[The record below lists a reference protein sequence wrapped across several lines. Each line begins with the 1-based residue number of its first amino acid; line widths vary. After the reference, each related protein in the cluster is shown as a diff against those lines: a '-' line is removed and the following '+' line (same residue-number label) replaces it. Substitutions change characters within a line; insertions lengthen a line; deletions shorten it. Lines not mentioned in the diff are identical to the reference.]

1 MQYCLVTLRSI
12 SILIC
17 LLPFIWGCG
26 NGTETPQKP
35 KVITQ
40 KIAVQKDA
48 VSLTQKPKVITQ
60 KIVVQKDAVS
70 LTQKPKKVIDKTVDK
85 PLSEEPKVLPSEK
98 PKESL
103 LKKPEKPKTVL
114 AEKSEEPTLK
124 KPEQKLGQ
132 KVDTLFDVSKT
143 VDDLADKKTIAVL
156 SKTVDEKKSLEEK
169 FVYNPIGKI
178 DPFEPLVR
186 AQPVPRA
193 IKKKKS
199 KRRIPRTPLEMVDL
213 SQLRLTGIIRASSGN
228 KAMVEEA
235 SGKGYVIAK
244 DTYIGIHS
252 GRVTQILNDRVI
264 VEEEVEN
271 SLGNLTIQKRELK
284 FQKPTGE

>member
-17 LLPFIWGCG
+17 LFPFIWGCG

-48 VSLTQKPKVITQ
+48 VSLTQKT
-60 KIVVQKDAVS
+60 
-70 LTQKPKKVIDKTVDK
+70 KKVIDKTVDK
-85 PLSEEPKVLPSEK
+85 PLSEEPKVSPPEK
-98 PKESL
+98 PKEPL
-103 LKKPEKPKTVL
+103 LIKPEKPKAV
-114 AEKSEEPTLK
+114 
-124 KPEQKLGQ
+124 
-132 KVDTLFDVSKT
+132 
-143 VDDLADKKTIAVL
+143 LADKKPIAVL

-178 DPFEPLVR
+178 DPFEPLVK
-186 AQPVPRA
+186 AEPVSASVSMA

-199 KRRIPRTPLEMVDL
+199 KIRIPRTPLERVDL

-235 SGKGYVIAK
+235 SGKGYVVAK
-244 DTYIGIHS
+244 GTYIGIHA
-252 GRVTQILNDRVI
+252 GRVIQILNDRVI
-264 VEEEVEN
+264 VEEEVED

-284 FQKPTGE
+284 FQKPAGE

>member
-17 LLPFIWGCG
+17 LFPFIWGCG

-48 VSLTQKPKVITQ
+48 VSLTQKT
-60 KIVVQKDAVS
+60 
-70 LTQKPKKVIDKTVDK
+70 KKVIDKTVDK
-85 PLSEEPKVLPSEK
+85 PLSEEPKVSPSEK
-98 PKESL
+98 PKEPL
-103 LKKPEKPKTVL
+103 LKKPEKPKVVL
-114 AEKSEEPTLK
+114 AEKPEEPTLK
-124 KPEQKLGQ
+124 KPEQKIGQ
-132 KVDTLFDVSKT
+132 KVDTLFDVPKTEALKPKSVVPKT
-143 VDDLADKKTIAVL
+143 VDDLADKKPIAVL

-169 FVYNPIGKI
+169 YAYNPMGKI
-178 DPFEPLVR
+178 DPFEPLVK
-186 AQPVPRA
+186 AEPVPASVSMA
-193 IKKKKS
+193 IKKKES

-244 DTYIGIHS
+244 GTYIGIHS
-252 GRVTQILNDRVI
+252 GRVIQILNDHVI
-264 VEEEVEN
+264 IEEEVEDG
-271 SLGNLTIQKRELK
+271 LGNLTFQKRELK
-284 FQKPTGE
+284 FQKPAEE

>member
-1 MQYCLVTLRSI
+1 MQYYLVTLRSI

-17 LLPFIWGCG
+17 LFPFIWGCG

-48 VSLTQKPKVITQ
+48 VSLTQKPK
-60 KIVVQKDAVS
+60 
-70 LTQKPKKVIDKTVDK
+70 KVIDKTVDK
-85 PLSEEPKVLPSEK
+85 PLSEEPKVSPSEK
-98 PKESL
+98 PKEPL

-124 KPEQKLGQ
+124 KPEQKLVQ
-132 KVDTLFDVSKT
+132 KVDTLFAAPKT
-143 VDDLADKKTIAVL
+143 VDDLADKKPIAVL
-156 SKTVDEKKSLEEK
+156 PKTVDEKKSLEEK
-169 FVYNPIGKI
+169 FVYNPMGKI
-178 DPFEPLVR
+178 DPFEPLVK
-186 AQPVPRA
+186 AEPVPVSVSMA

-213 SQLRLTGIIRASSGN
+213 SQLKLTGIIRASSGN

-235 SGKGYVIAK
+235 SGKGYIIVK
-244 DTYIGIHS
+244 GTYIGIHS
-252 GRVTQILNDRVI
+252 GMVIQILNDRVI
-264 VEEEVEN
+264 VEEEVED
-271 SLGNLTIQKRELK
+271 SLGNLTIKKRELK
-284 FQKPTGE
+284 FQKPAEE

>member
-17 LLPFIWGCG
+17 LFPFIWGCG

-40 KIAVQKDA
+40 KI
-48 VSLTQKPKVITQ
+48 
-60 KIVVQKDAVS
+60 VVQKDAVS
-70 LTQKPKKVIDKTVDK
+70 LTQKTKKVIDKTVDK
-85 PLSEEPKVLPSEK
+85 PLSEEPKVSPPEK
-98 PKESL
+98 PKEPL
-103 LKKPEKPKTVL
+103 LIKPEKPKAV
-114 AEKSEEPTLK
+114 
-124 KPEQKLGQ
+124 
-132 KVDTLFDVSKT
+132 
-143 VDDLADKKTIAVL
+143 LADKKPIAVL

-178 DPFEPLVR
+178 DPFEPLVK
-186 AQPVPRA
+186 AEPVSASVSMA

-199 KRRIPRTPLEMVDL
+199 KIRIPRTPLERVDL

-235 SGKGYVIAK
+235 SGKGYVVAK
-244 DTYIGIHS
+244 GTYIGIHA
-252 GRVTQILNDRVI
+252 GRVIQILNDRVI
-264 VEEEVEN
+264 VEEEVED

-284 FQKPTGE
+284 FQKPAEE

>member
-17 LLPFIWGCG
+17 LFPFIWGCG
-26 NGTETPQKP
+26 NETETPQKP

-40 KIAVQKDA
+40 KIA
-48 VSLTQKPKVITQ
+48 
-60 KIVVQKDAVS
+60 VQKDAVS

-98 PKESL
+98 PKEPL
-103 LKKPEKPKTVL
+103 LKKPEKLKAVL

-169 FVYNPIGKI
+169 FVYNPMGKI
-178 DPFEPLVR
+178 DPFEPLVK
-186 AQPVPRA
+186 AEPVPASVSMA

-199 KRRIPRTPLEMVDL
+199 KIRIPRTPLEMIDL
-213 SQLRLTGIIRASSGN
+213 SQLKLTGIIRASSGN

-244 DTYIGIHS
+244 GTYIGIHS
-252 GRVTQILNDRVI
+252 GRVIQILNDRVI
-264 VEEEVEN
+264 VGEEVED

-284 FQKPTGE
+284 FQKPAGE

>member
-17 LLPFIWGCG
+17 LFPFIWGCG

-48 VSLTQKPKVITQ
+48 VSLTQKT
-60 KIVVQKDAVS
+60 
-70 LTQKPKKVIDKTVDK
+70 KKVIDKTVDK
-85 PLSEEPKVLPSEK
+85 PLSEEPKVSPSEK
-98 PKESL
+98 PKEPL

-124 KPEQKLGQ
+124 KPEQKLEQ
-132 KVDTLFDVSKT
+132 K
-143 VDDLADKKTIAVL
+143 
-156 SKTVDEKKSLEEK
+156 VDEKKSLEEK
-169 FVYNPIGKI
+169 FVYNPMGKI
-178 DPFEPLVR
+178 DPFEPLVK
-186 AQPVPRA
+186 AEPVPASVSMA

-244 DTYIGIHS
+244 GTYIGIYS
-252 GRVTQILNDRVI
+252 GRVIQILNDRVI
-264 VEEEVEN
+264 VEEEVED

>member
-48 VSLTQKPKVITQ
+48 VSLTQKPK
-60 KIVVQKDAVS
+60 
-70 LTQKPKKVIDKTVDK
+70 KVIDKTVDK

-98 PKESL
+98 PKEPL

-143 VDDLADKKTIAVL
+143 EALKPKSVVPKTVDDLADKKTIAVL

-169 FVYNPIGKI
+169 FVYNPMGKI
-178 DPFEPLVR
+178 DPFEPLVK
-186 AQPVPRA
+186 AQPVPMA

-235 SGKGYVIAK
+235 SGKGYIIVK
-244 DTYIGIHS
+244 GTYIGIHS
-252 GRVTQILNDRVI
+252 GRVIQILNDRVI
-264 VEEEVEN
+264 VEEEVED

-284 FQKPTGE
+284 FQKPAEE

>member
-1 MQYCLVTLRSI
+1 MQYCLVALRSI

-17 LLPFIWGCG
+17 LFPFIWGCG

-48 VSLTQKPKVITQ
+48 VSLTQKPK
-60 KIVVQKDAVS
+60 
-70 LTQKPKKVIDKTVDK
+70 KVIDKTVDK
-85 PLSEEPKVLPSEK
+85 ALSEEPKVLPSEK
-98 PKESL
+98 PKEPL
-103 LKKPEKPKTVL
+103 LKKPEKPKAVL

-124 KPEQKLGQ
+124 KP
-132 KVDTLFDVSKT
+132 
-143 VDDLADKKTIAVL
+143 IAVL

-169 FVYNPIGKI
+169 FVYNPMGKI
-178 DPFEPLVR
+178 DPFEPLVK
-186 AQPVPRA
+186 AEPVPASVSMA

-199 KRRIPRTPLEMVDL
+199 QRRIPRTPLEMIDL

-235 SGKGYVIAK
+235 SGKGYVI
-244 DTYIGIHS
+244 DRGTYIGIHS
-252 GRVTQILNDRVI
+252 GRVIQILNDRVI
-264 VEEEVEN
+264 VEEEVED

-284 FQKPTGE
+284 FQRPAGE

>member
-17 LLPFIWGCG
+17 LFPFIWGCG

-40 KIAVQKDA
+40 KIAVQKD
-48 VSLTQKPKVITQ
+48 
-60 KIVVQKDAVS
+60 
-70 LTQKPKKVIDKTVDK
+70 KVIDKTVDK
-85 PLSEEPKVLPSEK
+85 PLSEEPKVSPSEK
-98 PKESL
+98 PKELL
-103 LKKPEKPKTVL
+103 LKKPEQT
-114 AEKSEEPTLK
+114 
-124 KPEQKLGQ
+124 PEQKLGQ
-132 KVDTLFDVSKT
+132 KVDTLFDVPKTEALKLKSIVPKT
-143 VDDLADKKTIAVL
+143 VDDVADKKPIAVL

-169 FVYNPIGKI
+169 FVYNPMGKI
-178 DPFEPLVR
+178 DPFEPLVK
-186 AQPVPRA
+186 AEPVPASVSMA
-193 IKKKKS
+193 IKKKTS